1 MGGPPRPHTHAG
13 VLQAALASA
22 GRQMH
27 GGHPQRCGRCQ
38 LWIIPSTHRGRL
50 QQSAT
55 HTLSDS
61 TSHRE
66 GGWLLHRLSLQ
77 TTAYRLRHPETGNF
91 IQFLV
96 SNTAKSEVCSATGCG
111 EPSVLS
117 LCLKAQVKVLPR
129 YCLIVLL
136 NSFTSFVL
144 PPVTGNRRKHG
155 CSARRALGDT
165 GTIVSPCTSFNKIQ
179 ATVLNYLLIT
189 L

>member
-1 MGGPPRPHTHAG
+1 MSTQYYALSDDRYQQTGVTLYRDEQVCGQACGVSIAARQGNDGVWVDLPALTHTRACCKLRQQAQAGRCMGGTPKDADCVSFGLSPPHT
-13 VLQAALASA
+13 
-22 GRQMH
+22 
-27 GGHPQRCGRCQ
+27 GGGSSNP
-38 LWIIPSTHRGRL
+38 L
-50 QQSAT
+50 

-129 YCLIVLL
+129 FY
-136 NSFTSFVL
+136 S
-144 PPVTGNRRKHG
+144 
-155 CSARRALGDT
+155 
-165 GTIVSPCTSFNKIQ
+165 
-179 ATVLNYLLIT
+179 
-189 L
+189 